1 MALNGK
7 KVDQMVKIYISFTK
21 KPNSIQTYSLLR

>member
-1 MALNGK
+1 MLGK

-21 KPNSIQTYSLLR
+21 KHANTVFFTR

>member
-1 MALNGK
+1 MIDK

-21 KPNSIQTYSLLR
+21 KHANTVFFTHHT